1 MCCCD
6 KPKTDTKDPVCGMT
20 IDPAKAAGSSEYL
33 GEVYSFCSKG
43 CKTKFDSSPESYV
56 KSAAF
61 VYEPAAESQT
71 EVDPV
76 CGMNVDPSKAAASE
90 VHIGKTYHFCSQSCA
105 AKFRADPE
113 RYLRLKTAT
122 APPLPAP
129 KEEARAEHICPMHPE
144 VQKEGPGDCPKCGM
158 ALEPATIAAPVTRTQ
173 YTCPMHPQIVR
184 DGPGDCPICGM
195 ALEPITAAVTEANTE
210 LDSMTRRLWISAAF
224 TLPLLAIM
232 VSDLL
237 PGRPVQSLLSGHL
250 LGWFEFAVATP
261 VVLWGGWPFFQRG
274 WASIVSRNLNMF
286 TLISIGA
293 GSAYFY
299 SLVAV
304 SMPQLFPASFRD
316 MSGQLGLYFEAA
328 AVITVLVLLGQVM
341 ELKARSQTGSA
352 IRALLGLAPKT
363 ARVISPTGEEHDVDL
378 SRIQVGDS
386 LRVRPGEKVPTDGVL
401 TEGSSSVDESMVTGE
416 PIPVA
421 KTMGAKVIGGTL
433 NGTGSFVMKAKR
445 VGADTLLAQ
454 IVKMVSEAQ
463 RTRAPIQRLA
473 DTVASYFV
481 PAVLISAAI
490 TFVVW
495 AIYGPQPH
503 YAHALVNA
511 VAVLIIACPCALGL
525 ATPMAIM
532 VGTGRGAEQAILVRN
547 AEALELMEKVD
558 MLVVDK
564 TGTLTLGKPKVTAVV
579 PDEGFDE
586 ASLLEAAASLEKASE
601 HPLAAAILA
610 AAQER
615 KVELIDVEGFQSVTG
630 KGLTGAVRGKEVA
643 IGNVALMSSIGA
655 STEALRQKAEALQ
668 AEGQTV
674 MYVALDGRF
683 VGFVAVSDPIKDST
697 AEAIEELKK
706 EGIKVVMVT
715 GDNRMTAAAVA
726 KKLGIDF
733 ESDVLPEKK
742 AEVVKRLQATGAIV
756 AMAGDGVNDAPALAQ
771 AHVGI
776 AMGTG
781 TDVAMETGGI
791 TLIKG
796 DLRGIVKARRISQR
810 TMSNIRQNLFF
821 AFFYNAL
828 GVPLA
833 AGVLY
838 PIFGLL
844 LSPMIAA
851 AAMSFSSVSVIGNS
865 LRLRT
870 TKL

>member
-1 MCCCD
+1 MVD
-6 KPKTDTKDPVCGMT
+6 EHTVEEVRDPVCGMMIKPQDAVSHQEYDGHT
-20 IDPAKAAGSSEYL
+20 YYFCSRSCATKFAAAPQRYLQPATKAAPHGN
-33 GEVYSFCSKG
+33 
-43 CKTKFDSSPESYV
+43 
-56 KSAAF
+56 
-61 VYEPAAESQT
+61 T
-71 EVDPV
+71 E
-76 CGMNVDPSKAAASE
+76 
-90 VHIGKTYHFCSQSCA
+90 
-105 AKFRADPE
+105 
-113 RYLRLKTAT
+113 
-122 APPLPAP
+122 APY
-129 KEEARAEHICPMHPE
+129 ICPMHPE
-144 VQKEGPGDCPKCGM
+144 VHKLGPGSCPKCGM
-158 ALEPATIAAPVTRTQ
+158 ALEPAVQVAPSTRTQ
-173 YTCPMHPQIVR
+173 YTCPMHPQIIR
-184 DGPGDCPICGM
+184 DEPGDCPICGM
-195 ALEPITAAVTEANTE
+195 ALEPMTITANEANPE
-210 LDSMTRRLWISAAF
+210 LDSMTRRFWIGAAL

-237 PGRPVQSLLSGHL
+237 PSHPIQGLLKGPS
-250 LGWFEFAVATP
+250 LGWFELAIASP

-293 GSAYFY
+293 GSAYLY
-299 SLVAV
+299 SVVAV
-304 SMPQLFPASFRD
+304 FMPQLFPASFRD

-328 AVITVLVLLGQVM
+328 AVITVLVLLGQVL
-341 ELKARSQTGSA
+341 ELKARSQTSSA
-352 IRALLGLAPKT
+352 IKALLGLAPKT
-363 ARVISPTGEEHDVDL
+363 ARRISADGQEQDVDL
-378 SRIQVGDS
+378 NKIQVGDS

-401 TEGSSSVDESMVTGE
+401 TEGSSSVDESMVSGE
-416 PIPVA
+416 PIPVEKA
-421 KTMGAKVIGGTL
+421 KDAKVIAGTI
-433 NGTGSFVMKAKR
+433 NGTGSFVMKTQR

-481 PAVLISAAI
+481 PAVLASAVI
-490 TFVVW
+490 TFIVW

-532 VGTGRGAEQAILVRN
+532 VGTGRGAGEGILIRN
-547 AEALELMEKVD
+547 AEALEILEKVNT
-558 MLVVDK
+558 LVVDK
-564 TGTLTLGKPKVTAVV
+564 TGTLTVGKPILTALA
-579 PDEGFDE
+579 PAEGFDE
-586 ASLLEAAASLEKASE
+586 ANLLQLTASLEKASE

-610 AAQER
+610 AAQEK
-615 KVELIDVEGFQSVTG
+615 KVELLPVDAFQSVTG
-630 KGLTGAVRGKEVA
+630 KGVTGTIRGKKIA
-643 IGNVALMSSIGA
+643 IGNVALMSDLGA
-655 STEALRQKAEALQ
+655 STETLRGKAEALQ

-674 MYVALDGRF
+674 MFVATDGRF
-683 VGFVAVSDPIKDST
+683 AGFVAVSDPIKVST
-697 AEAIEELKK
+697 AEAIEQLKK

-715 GDNRMTAAAVA
+715 GDNHKTAEAVA

-733 ESDVLPEKK
+733 EADVLPEKK
-742 AEVVKRLQATGAIV
+742 AEVVKKLQAAGAIV

-796 DLRGIVKARRISQR
+796 DLRGIVKARRLSQH

-838 PIFGLL
+838 PFFGLL

-870 TKL
+870 SKL